1 MDICA
6 APLRKTFG
14 QKAVVKDSEAVL
26 KKVWDDLSVEHRG
39 FFDDLEDIDKSRY
52 VEENDSYVLYKGRE
66 AFTNDN
72 TTQAIHDR
80 SSMSINS

>member
-26 KKVWDDLSVEHRG
+26 KKVWDDLSV
-39 FFDDLEDIDKSRY
+39 D
-52 VEENDSYVLYKGRE
+52 
-66 AFTNDN
+66 
-72 TTQAIHDR
+72 
-80 SSMSINS
+80 